1 LGKAAKTEPLGSKD
15 FNQSSQLG
23 IYITNEVLGGENM
36 PSNINIYSI
45 KINNISNNGSLNIGD
60 ALHNSHSANT
70 KSQGTNSSY
79 GDISPTTSGMENV
92 FIDPDGNDQ
101 GDIATPANVNANQT

>member
-1 LGKAAKTEPLGSKD
+1 
-15 FNQSSQLG
+15 
-23 IYITNEVLGGENM
+23 M

-70 KSQGTNSSY
+70 KSQGVNSSY

>member
-1 LGKAAKTEPLGSKD
+1 M
-15 FNQSSQLG
+15 G
-23 IYITNEVLGGENM
+23 IYITNNTWGGEKM

-45 KINNISNNGSLNIGD
+45 KINSISNNGSLNIGD
-60 ALHNSHSANT
+60 ALHNSPTANT

-92 FIDPDGNDQ
+92 FIDPDVNDQ
-101 GDIATPANVNANQT
+101 GDIANPANVISKQV